1 MAHGSGKRLLLSA
14 WSRDWAK
21 PFAAMISR
29 PPSAI
34 WEGSAWPPNRLLP
47 MIQSEMHLE
56 GCFCSAAYGLRPLQ
70 QTAMTPRS
78 KCLKSSNALS
88 GCSHHD
94 DDSAVALSVVS

>member
-1 MAHGSGKRLLLSA
+1 
-14 WSRDWAK
+14 
-21 PFAAMISR
+21 
-29 PPSAI
+29 
-34 WEGSAWPPNRLLP
+34 
-47 MIQSEMHLE
+47 
-56 GCFCSAAYGLRPLQ
+56 LRPLQ